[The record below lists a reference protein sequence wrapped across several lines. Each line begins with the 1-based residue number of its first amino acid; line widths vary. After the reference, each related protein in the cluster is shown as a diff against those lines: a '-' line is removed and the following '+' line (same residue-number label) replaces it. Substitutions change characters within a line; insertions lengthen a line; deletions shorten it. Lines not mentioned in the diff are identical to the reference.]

1 MTIKLFCV
9 AMSKANAPIL
19 KALTEQA
26 GGAVELV
33 LHIGGTDAD
42 FKGTSLSRMTRKAGQ
57 RGHLMQG
64 DFHAGAAM
72 ALFQSPEYGR
82 AMMEFAAHLE
92 RRDAI
97 NDARPH
103 RIRHVQEYVD
113 YFHILADALARQI
126 AESGATH
133 ALFFEIPHLGYD
145 SIAYQLTRALGL
157 KTLVLTQAQF
167 DGKFVSMADLDD
179 LGYFP
184 SVAAP
189 PFAIDQSER
198 PELFY
203 MKGVGQEKTRAGRL
217 SLSEGARI
225 LASQLYRD
233 PRSLLA
239 PGHLLGLLKRARR
252 IREGLPDWRDPF
264 AGFFHQRD
272 LAYFEHLLEHEDGP
286 VDLDGD
292 YVYFPLQYEPE
303 MTTGALGGLYADQ
316 ALAIEHLADM
326 LPEGVRI
333 LVKENPKQM
342 GHNRGP
348 MFFHRLRRIPAVQFL
363 PSHIST
369 HVLTAKARFVA
380 CVTGTAGWE
389 AIRQGKPAL
398 TFGRAWYRG
407 LPGVV
412 PYAPGLNYE
421 QIANLTWDHAA
432 LEARCGALNARLHDG
447 YTNRHYLKVAPET
460 DPQENAA
467 RCAGQV
473 LELLQGHIPP
483 TFAPESDPAREDVE
497 KPVSRG

>member
-26 GGAVELV
+26 GDAVELV

-72 ALFQSPEYGR
+72 TLFQSPEYGR
-82 AMMEFAAHLE
+82 AMMEFMAHME

-97 NDARPH
+97 NDALPH
-103 RIRHVQEYVD
+103 RIRHIHEYVD
-113 YFHILADALARQI
+113 YFHILADAMARKI
-126 AESGATH
+126 TESGATH

-145 SIAYQLTRALGL
+145 TIAYQLARAMGL
-157 KTLVLTQAQF
+157 KTIILTQAQF
-167 DGKFVSMADLDD
+167 DGKFLSMTDLDD

-198 PELFY
+198 PDLFY
-203 MKGVGQEKTRAGRL
+203 MKGVGQEKTRTGRL

-225 LASQLYRD
+225 VASQLYRD
-233 PRSLLA
+233 PASLLA

-272 LAYFEHLLEHEDGP
+272 LAYFEHLLKHEDDA

-292 YVYFPLQYEPE
+292 YVYVPLQYEPE
-303 MTTGALGGLYADQ
+303 MTTGALGGIYADQ
-316 ALAIEHLADM
+316 ALMIEHLADM

-333 LVKENPKQM
+333 LVKENPKQG

-389 AIRQGKPAL
+389 AIRQGIPAL

-407 LPGVV
+407 LPGALA
-412 PYAPGLNYE
+412 YAPGMTYA
-421 QIANLTWDHAA
+421 QVANLTWDHAA
-432 LEARCGALNARLHDG
+432 LEARCGALIARLHDG
-447 YTNRHYLKVAPET
+447 YTNRHYLRVAPET
-460 DPQENAA
+460 DPEANAVV
-467 RCAGQV
+467 CAGQ
-473 LELLQGHIPP
+473 LLALLSGQTAP
-483 TFAPESDPAREDVE
+483 TFAAPPEHPREDIE
-497 KPVSRG
+497 TAALRG